1 MNPTSIDR
9 ADFHLKIVQEI
20 SDLVNQST
28 GLNTILKKIVNK
40 VGDSLHFDVVSVYLW
55 DKQRNELVLRSTR
68 GLHVDPDHPITLK
81 PEEGLTGLVYETRR
95 PLIAMP
101 ASHHPRYRYFP
112 EIGEEEYESYIGVPI
127 LLQNFCLGVLVGQT
141 KERRLIHP
149 AEETIFQIIASRLAG
164 LLEVADRLERLKT
177 PSIIKHGTKT
187 YQGKGV
193 SGGFAVGTVYLF
205 RGLFGQIRTDELEP
219 SNPEEEVERL
229 FGAFLSVEK
238 DLQNVIQAFEKEGVL
253 SESEI
258 NIFHAHLLILKD
270 STFQN
275 TMVKKIRENK
285 LAAESAVIEGIESI
299 AEQFENLSDRYL
311 RERGQ
316 DFRDIGERILHYLLQ
331 SRGEAKVSPAPREGS
346 ILVAYDV
353 GPSFVSILYK
363 SRVAAIVTEKGGETS
378 HIVILAKSLGIP
390 AVVGIENICNVL
402 KSGEKIMVDGKTG
415 FIFSNPDESLI
426 SEYESTYRKLAGLRE
441 VIEKEVT
448 ETEDGGIKIV
458 LTANIGFPVDMEMA
472 RRYHLKDVGLF
483 RTEFAFTQ
491 YEKWPG
497 VQEQAEIYEEVAR
510 HFDGYITIRTLDIG
524 ADKLLPYFDFPK
536 EENPLLGLRAIRF
549 SMEYLN
555 LFQDQIKAILIAMGK
570 GRRFRILLPMIS
582 NLWEVETAREILEQL
597 GKEIGIPYAELPP
610 LGIMM
615 EVPAILYQL
624 DHYNEL
630 VDFISI
636 GTNDLIQY
644 LLAVDRNSNVVG
656 HLYSGFHPA
665 VLRMLDEIYL
675 KTESLKKEIS
685 ICGEFAGTPS
695 GSLASIAIGYRQLS
709 VSPSQSPV
717 IRYICRRINQDFLQT
732 VRHEILNQKKE
743 TEIRRY
749 MIEALESIDP
759 SLIALNDT

>member
-28 GLNTILKKIVNK
+28 GLNTILKNIVMK
-40 VGDSLHFDVVSVYLW
+40 VGDSLHFDVVSVYLL
-55 DKQRNELVLRSTR
+55 DKQKQELVLRSTR
-68 GLHVDPDHPITLK
+68 GLHVDPEHPITLK
-81 PEEGLTGLVYETRR
+81 PEEGLTGHVYETRR
-95 PLIAMP
+95 ALVAMP

-127 LLQNFCLGVLVGQT
+127 LLQNQCLGVLVGQT
-141 KERRLIHP
+141 KERRLINP
-149 AEETIFQIIASRLAG
+149 AEETLFQIIASRLAG

-177 PSIIKHGTKT
+177 PSIVKHETKT

-205 RGLFGQIRTDELEP
+205 HGLFGRIQAEELKP
-219 SNPEEEVERL
+219 SSDPDKEIQKL
-229 FGAFLSVEK
+229 LSAIQSVEK
-238 DLQNVIQAFEKEGVL
+238 DLQNVIQMLETEGVL
-253 SESEI
+253 SENEI
-258 NIFHAHLLILKD
+258 NIFHAHLLILRD

-275 TMVKKIRENK
+275 TMIKKILEDD
-285 LAAESAVIEGIESI
+285 LAAEVAVVEGIESI
-299 AEQFENLSDRYL
+299 AEQFENLNDRYL
-311 RERGQ
+311 RERAQ

-331 SRGEAKVSPAPREGS
+331 SRGESRVTPSPREGS

-363 SRVAAIVTEKGGETS
+363 NKVAAIVTEKGGETS
-378 HIVILAKSLGIP
+378 HVVILAKSMGIP
-390 AVVGIENICNVL
+390 AVVGIENISTLL
-402 KSGEKIMVDGKTG
+402 KSGERLMVDGKTG

-426 SEYESTYRKLAGLRE
+426 SEYENTYRKIVGLRE
-441 VIEKEVT
+441 VVEKELNLT
-448 ETEDGGIKIV
+448 DDSGIKIN
-458 LTANIGFPVDMEMA
+458 LTANIGFPIDVEMA
-472 RRYHLKDVGLF
+472 KRYKLKNVGLF

-497 VQEQAEIYEEVAR
+497 VQEQLGIYEEVAGN
-510 HFDGYITIRTLDIG
+510 FDGYITIRTLDIG

-555 LFQDQIKAILIAMGK
+555 LFQDQIKAILIGVKK
-570 GRRFRILLPMIS
+570 GRRFRVLLPMVS
-582 NLWEVETAREILEQL
+582 NVWEVETAREILEQL
-597 GKEIGIPYAELPP
+597 GEEIGIANSDLPP

-624 DHYNEL
+624 DHYGEL
-630 VDFISI
+630 IDFISI

-665 VLRMLDEIYL
+665 VLRMLNEIFL
-675 KTESLKKEIS
+675 RTGSLNKEVS

-695 GSLASIAIGYRQLS
+695 GALASIAIGYRRLS

-717 IRYICRRINQDFLQT
+717 ISYICRRINEGFLKDIRK
-732 VRHEILNQKKE
+732 VILSERKE
-743 TEIRRY
+743 TEIRGY

-759 SLIALNDT
+759 ALIDM

>member
-9 ADFHLKIVQEI
+9 ADFHLKIIHEI

-28 GLNTILKKIVNK
+28 GLNTILKKIVSK

-55 DKQRNELVLRSTR
+55 DKQNNELILRSTR

-81 PEEGLTGLVYETRR
+81 PEEGLTGHVYETRR

-127 LLQNFCLGVLVGQT
+127 LLQNSCLGVLVGQT
-141 KERRLIHP
+141 KERRLINP
-149 AEETIFQIIASRLAG
+149 AEETLFQVIASRLAG

-177 PSIIKHGTKT
+177 PSIIKHQTKT

-205 RGLFGQIRTDELEP
+205 RGLFGQILADELQP
-219 SNPEEEVERL
+219 SNPEEEIERL
-229 FGAFLSVEK
+229 SSAFQSVEK
-238 DLQNVIQAFEKEGVL
+238 DLQNVIQTLEMEGVL

-275 TMVKKIRENK
+275 TMLKKIRESS
-285 LAAESAVIEGIESI
+285 LAAEIAVIEGIESI
-299 AEQFENLSDRYL
+299 AEQFKNLSDRYL
-311 RERGQ
+311 RERAQ

-331 SRGEAKVSPAPREGS
+331 SRGEVRVAPAPREGS

-353 GPSFVSILYK
+353 GPSFISILYK
-363 SRVAAIVTEKGGETS
+363 NKVAAIVTEKGGETS

-390 AVVGIENICNVL
+390 AVVGIENISNLL
-402 KSGEKIMVDGKTG
+402 KSGEKLMVDGKTG

-426 SEYESTYRKLAGLRE
+426 SEYENTYRKLAGLRE
-441 VIEKEVT
+441 VMEKEGN
-448 ETEDGGIKIV
+448 ETDYSRSKIT
-458 LTANIGFPVDMEMA
+458 LTANIGFPVDIEMA
-472 RRYHLKDVGLF
+472 KRYNLKDVGLF

-491 YEKWPG
+491 FEKWPG
-497 VQEQAEIYEEVAR
+497 VQEQVEIYEEVAR
-510 HFDGYITIRTLDIG
+510 NFDGYITIRTLDIG
-524 ADKLLPYFDFPK
+524 ADKLLPYFNFPK

-555 LFQDQIKAILIAMGK
+555 LFQDQMKAILIAMQK
-570 GRRFRILLPMIS
+570 GHSFRILLPMIS
-582 NLWEVETAREILEQL
+582 NVWEVETAREILEQL
-597 GKEIGIPYAELPP
+597 GKEIGIPHADLPP

-615 EVPAILYQL
+615 EVPAVLYQL
-624 DHYNEL
+624 DHYKEL
-630 VDFISI
+630 IDFISI

-665 VLRMLDEIYL
+665 VLRMLDEIFH
-675 KTESLKKEIS
+675 KTESLKKEVS

-695 GSLASIAIGYRQLS
+695 GALASMAIGYRQLS

-717 IRYICRRINQDFLQT
+717 IRYISRRVSEDFLHT
-732 VRHEILNQKKE
+732 VRYKILNERKE
-743 TEIRRY
+743 IEIRGY

-759 SLIALNDT
+759 ALINLE